1 MGLKIVKNADGTF
14 RPTWYGRISIKG
26 KKRETNLNVSVD
38 GRIPVDKAGN
48 VRLTAKGDAAFE
60 RSRKAA
66 KKAFDA
72 WRRESQKDP
81 AELQRK
87 AHKARTGEDLGGLP
101 LAKLFANWQNVSRGK
116 APTPAWCAMVKGWF
130 EDFTAFV
137 QAEAR
142 KHRKRCE
149 TVNDMT
155 PEIATAWFNHVKA
168 TYSWE
173 TVLKMKHLISGTFT
187 RLQGLGLSRINP
199 FSNMQL
205 RGGGNG
211 ENKKVSRKA
220 LDAAETE
227 RVLELARG
235 TEIYPLVVAAACTG
249 MRIGDVCNLKWADV
263 DLRGG
268 LRDCV
273 TAKAGVRVTIP
284 IFGRLMEVLN
294 ECATI
299 SGDGAQPSPFV
310 FPQFARDYNYTN
322 EKGHHTTRNK
332 IIQAVKPLF
341 ARAVFGDTPP
351 ATEVS
356 KNGQTTRKLADVIGD
371 AGFTEYKRNR
381 LLDVYT
387 RFKAGNRPVD
397 IAAAL
402 NVKRSQIS
410 MDLRDIEKLTGETLR
425 PMAEKS
431 SRRKNRLELIEST
444 RQKRG
449 IGQRAASVYGWHSF
463 RHGFVILALNAGVPV
478 EDVRRIVGHG
488 DAETTLDNYY
498 NPEKKHAAERVR
510 RQMRGTVLD
519 SDGASRRKRIA
530 ATTPALPATSIDD
543 VIATLTEKQRKALA
557 RRLLGL

>member
-1 MGLKIVKNADGTF
+1 MGLKIVKNADGSF
-14 RPTWYGRISIKG
+14 RPTWYGRISVRG
-26 KKRETNLNVSVD
+26 KKRETNLNVPIEGAIPTDSV
-38 GRIPVDKAGN
+38 GN
-48 VRLTAKGDAAFE
+48 VRLTATGDADFE

-66 KKAFDA
+66 KKAFVA
-72 WRRESQKDP
+72 WCRETQKDP

-87 AHKARTGEDLGGLP
+87 AYKARTGEDLGGLP
-101 LAKLFANWQNVSRGK
+101 LSKLFTNWQSVSRGK

-130 EDFTAFV
+130 DDFAAFA

-149 TVNDMT
+149 TANDVT

-168 TYSWE
+168 AYTWE
-173 TVLKMKHLISGTFT
+173 TVLKMKHLVSGTFT

-205 RGGGNG
+205 RGGGSG
-211 ENKKVSRKA
+211 ENRKVSRKA
-220 LDAAETE
+220 LDATETE
-227 RVLELARG
+227 RVLELARD

-249 MRIGDVCNLKWADV
+249 MRLGDVCNLKWTDV
-263 DLRGG
+263 DLRAGFI
-268 LRDCV
+268 DVV

-284 IFGRLMEVLN
+284 IFGRLMEVLKDR
-294 ECATI
+294 API
-299 SGDGAQPSPFV
+299 AGDGAPPSPFV
-310 FPQFARDYNYTN
+310 FPRFARDYNHTN
-322 EKGHHTTRNK
+322 ENGNHTTRNK

-351 ATEVS
+351 EIEVDA
-356 KNGQTTRKLADVIGD
+356 NGETTRNLADVID
-371 AGFTEYKRNR
+371 CAGFTEYKRNR
-381 LLDVYT
+381 LLDVYA

-402 NVKRSQIS
+402 KVKRSQIS
-410 MDLRDIEKLTGETLR
+410 MDLREIEKLTGETLR
-425 PMAEKS
+425 PMAEKTAK
-431 SRRKNRLELIEST
+431 RQNRLDLIERT

-463 RHGFVILALNAGVPV
+463 RHGFVIFALNAGVPV

-488 DAETTLDNYY
+488 DVETTLDNYY
-498 NPEKKHAAERVR
+498 NPEKKHAADRVR

-519 SDGASRRKRIA
+519 GDGATSRKRIA
-530 ATTPALPATSIDD
+530 ATTPALPASSIDD
-543 VIATLTEKQRKALA
+543 AIAALTDAQRKELA
-557 RRLLGL
+557 RKLLGL

>member
-1 MGLKIVKNADGTF
+1 M
-14 RPTWYGRISIKG
+14 Y
-26 KKRETNLNVSVD
+26 
-38 GRIPVDKAGN
+38 
-48 VRLTAKGDAAFE
+48 
-60 RSRKAA
+60 
-66 KKAFDA
+66 
-72 WRRESQKDP
+72 
-81 AELQRK
+81 
-87 AHKARTGEDLGGLP
+87 LP

-205 RGGGNG
+205 RGGGRG

-227 RVLELARG
+227 RGLELARG

-268 LRDCV
+268 LIDCV

-322 EKGHHTTRNK
+322 ENGHHTTRNK

-371 AGFTEYKRNR
+371 AVFTEYKRNR

-510 RQMRGTVLD
+510 RQMRGTVL
-519 SDGASRRKRIA
+519 
-530 ATTPALPATSIDD
+530 ATGKATSLIERKAIGIQGN
-543 VIATLTEKQRKALA
+543 IAPEQLPTPSKSVADRLRELKALA
-557 RRLLGL
+557 DEGLITKSEYATQRKTIIESI